1 MKKVF
6 FLVLFFYSFNVY
18 SLSDLYISKKDIDT
32 LEYITDCDFKLLDSS
47 DNVVDSWVCSDNV
60 KYVSNI
66 SNGFYK
72 LVSRPL
78 VNDVF
83 SDELSDEY
91 SFYVKDNVLEMT
103 FYNNKIGVPSNLSLN
118 NYNYIGIIIV
128 IFGFIICWYFYKA

>member
-128 IFGFIICWYFYKA
+128 IFGFIICWYFYKT